1 MMRTCSK
8 FRNLSV
14 IIAVSFCPKTPILL
28 KGSKYCSNGNNIGSY
43 CNMTCA
49 PGYQLIGSSSR
60 TCLKTGV
67 WSGKMTSCVKGLLA
81 FCSLNFFFFHIL
93 NSSFCHYFY
102 HRFITWKMS
111 IPFSGFQ
118 YKEKKKR
125 VETGIRKNRA
135 CKLVKPLFCRCSN
148 LSVNQQTILD

>member
-14 IIAVSFCPKTPILL
+14 IVAVSFCPKTPILL
-28 KGSKYCSNGNNIGSY
+28 NGSKYCSNGNNIGSY

-81 FCSLNFFFFHIL
+81 FCSLNFFFFIFKIHHFVIIFIIVL
-93 NSSFCHYFY
+93 LHERCQY
-102 HRFITWKMS
+102 H
-111 IPFSGFQ
+111 FQ
-118 YKEKKKR
+118 VFNIKKKKER
-125 VETGIRKNRA
+125 VETGIRKNRV